1 MSARAITVL
10 LAIAFGLSELVLSLR
25 KRSIAGAA
33 RADRGSL
40 HVLWI
45 VIVAA
50 WVLAFFLATDVPVGR
65 FGVGAAVLNAALLVF
80 VAGVALRWWAIA
92 SLGRLF
98 TVDVAIAGDHRLIDR
113 GPYRLIRHPS
123 YAGAL
128 LAFAGFGLAMGSVPA
143 LAALLVP
150 TLAAYHYRIAVEEA
164 ALLHGLGAA
173 YADYMRRTRRLIPG
187 LY

>member
-1 MSARAITVL
+1 VSDQTVTISL
-10 LAIAFGLSELVLSLR
+10 VIAFGLSELALSLV

-50 WVLAFFLATDVPVGR
+50 WVLAFFLAAAVPVGR
-65 FGVGAAVLNAALLVF
+65 FRAGAAVLSVALLCF

-92 SLGRLF
+92 SLGPLF
-98 TVDVAIAGDHRLIDR
+98 TVDVAIAADHRLIDR

-128 LAFAGFGLAMGSVPA
+128 LAFAGLALALGSAPA
-143 LAALLVP
+143 LAALLIP
-150 TLAAYHYRIAVEEA
+150 TLAAYHYRIRVEEA
-164 ALLHGLGAA
+164 ALLRGLGEA
-173 YADYMRRTRRLIPG
+173 YADYMRRTSRLIPG